1 MATTNMTAKLIN
13 DLFKEHLK
21 PNGQE
26 YSYQEVS
33 KGIQTLGGELDA
45 SYIGK
50 IRKGVIKNPGRDALM
65 LLCRFFQVPASYF
78 FPELSDLP
86 TVEASPEE
94 RPLILFRM
102 ALRDMNV
109 PDDLQKNLEGIVIT
123 FQQQNKA
130 KEPDR

>member
-1 MATTNMTAKLIN
+1 MATTNMTAKLVD
-13 DLFKEHLK
+13 DLFNEHRK

-33 KGIQTLGGELDA
+33 KAIHALGGELDA

-50 IRKGVIKNPGRDALM
+50 IRKGVIKTPGRDVLM
-65 LLCRFFQVPASYF
+65 FFCRFFQVPASYF

-86 TVEASPEE
+86 TIEASPQE

-102 ALRDMNV
+102 ALRDMDV
-109 PDDLQKNLEGIVIT
+109 PDDLQKNLEGIVTT
-123 FQQQNKA
+123 FQQQKKA
-130 KEPDR
+130 KHS